1 MGGRES
7 EVASCLHEGCR
18 HPILSPLSGLEQ
30 RGQSGR
36 QSEAQTVPPPTPDCP
51 GDVTP
56 AGASLSGR
64 LSEALGSCSPG
75 VDEILGKADVGRGP
89 RDGDLTL

>member
-1 MGGRES
+1 MWPRP
-7 EVASCLHEGCR
+7 CL
-18 HPILSPLSGLEQ
+18 L
-30 RGQSGR
+30 
-36 QSEAQTVPPPTPDCP
+36 PPPT
-51 GDVTP
+51 VQVMLTP

-75 VDEILGKADVGRGP
+75 IDEILGKADVGRGP